1 MKKLKEEIPQIKT
14 DELLSVGLSPHAP
27 YSVSREL
34 YQAACG
40 FAGES
45 RLPVC
50 THLAETLDEVEF
62 LTKGD
67 RHLSSLPAADTRLA

>member
-1 MKKLKEEIPQIKT
+1 MP
-14 DELLSVGLSPHAP
+14 P

-50 THLAETLDEVEF
+50 THLAETLDEIEF
-62 LTKGD
+62 
-67 RHLSSLPAADTRLA
+67 